1 MKRVLI
7 VLMIF
12 LVTFLFIGCYERGE
26 KVETSGSN
34 WNSDVRKLFEVDGIS
49 VYRFEDGLNTV
60 YFTST
65 TGKATCIR
73 RDDDNTK
80 VTECICNGK
89 VKTKNSED
97 QNNRTKE

>member
-1 MKRVLI
+1 MKRVLVTI
-7 VLMIF
+7 AIILIALL
-12 LVTFLFIGCYERGE
+12 LVGCYQRGE
-26 KVETSGSN
+26 KVRATGEN
-34 WNSDVRKLFEVDGIS
+34 WDSDVRKLFEVDGIS
-49 VYRFEDGLNTV
+49 VYRFKDGLNTV

-73 RDDDNTK
+73 RDDDNTE

>member
-1 MKRVLI
+1 MKKVLI

-12 LVTFLFIGCYERGE
+12 LVTFLFIGCYGRGE

-34 WNSDVRKLFEVDGIS
+34 WDSDVRKLFEVDGIS

-60 YFTST
+60 YFTNT

-73 RDDDNTK
+73 RDNTK
-80 VTECICNGK
+80 VTECICNGE
-89 VKTKNSED
+89 VKTENSED
-97 QNNRTKE
+97 QNNRAEE